1 MRFLARRLAQLVVV
15 LLGVSAVVF
24 GIVRLTGDPVVVL
37 LGESATPD
45 AVAALRAE
53 LGLDRPIYVQYVRFL
68 GAVLRGDFGESLRY
82 RQSALELFV
91 ERLPATLE
99 LAAAAFGLAL
109 AVGLPVGVAAALR
122 PRSAL
127 DGLVRLLALIG
138 QAVPGFYLGLV
149 AIIVFGA
156 HLKWLPTGG
165 RGTPVQLLMPAATL
179 AAYQVAVVAR
189 FARGAMLEV
198 LGEDY
203 IRTARAKGLA
213 RMRIVVVHA
222 LRNALI
228 PIVTVLGLQFGT
240 LLSGAVVTETVFSW
254 PGVGRLAVQ
263 AIYARDFPVVQV
275 TVLMTAAL
283 FVVVNLLTDAVYVL
297 IDPRVRTAD

>member
-1 MRFLARRLAQLVVV
+1 MTQLVIV

-53 LGLDRPIYVQYVRFL
+53 LGLDRPIYVQYLRFL
-68 GAVLRGDFGESLRY
+68 HGALRGDFGESLRY
-82 RQSALELFV
+82 RQSAFSLFV

-99 LAAAAFGLAL
+99 LATAAFGLAL
-109 AVGLPVGVAAALR
+109 AVGLPVGVGAALR

-127 DGLVRLLALIG
+127 DGLVRFLALIG

-165 RGTPVQLLMPAATL
+165 RGTPAQLLLPAATL

-213 RMRIVVVHA
+213 RMRVVMVHA

-228 PIVTVLGLQFGT
+228 PIVTVVGLQFGT

-283 FVVVNLLTDAVYVL
+283 FVVVNLLTDVAYVL